1 MLSIERVTK
10 SYAGVRA
17 VRDVSL
23 AVPACAIFGVI
34 GLNGAGK
41 TTLFNLISGVDH
53 PDSGRIVLEG
63 RDVADLPPHRV
74 AELGVSRTFQNVRLF
89 PHLGVLETVLVGQ
102 HRHAASG
109 LRGLLP
115 LYGRDRER
123 ALRAEAA
130 DLLEFLHLDD
140 KLSRAAGELPYG
152 DQRRLEIARAL
163 ATRPRLLLLDEPAA
177 GMGPTEAAA
186 LSRDVE
192 RIRERGCT
200 VLLIEHQM
208 SVVMRICDRVA
219 VLNFGEK
226 IAEGSPAEIQRDPA
240 VLDAYLG
247 VGSRESG
254 VGEDA
259 GSPTSVAHS
268 GEADR
273 C

>member
-17 VRDVSL
+17 VREVSL
-23 AVPACAIFGVI
+23 DVPAGAIFGLI
-34 GLNGAGK
+34 GPNGAGK
-41 TTLFNLISGVDH
+41 TTLFNLISGVDR
-53 PDSGRIVLEG
+53 PTDGRILVG
-63 RDVADLPPHRV
+63 GHDVTRLAPHRV
-74 AELGVSRTFQNVRLF
+74 AALGVSRTFQNVRLF
-89 PHLGVLETVLVGQ
+89 RHLGVLETVLVGQ

-115 LYGRDRER
+115 FAGRDRER

-130 DLLEFLHLDD
+130 ELLRFLHLEG
-140 KLSRAAGELPYG
+140 KLSRVAGELPYV

-177 GMGPTEAAA
+177 GIGPAEAAE
-186 LSRDVE
+186 LSRDVA

-200 VLLIEHQM
+200 VVLIEHQM
-208 SVVMRICDRVA
+208 SVVMGICDRVA

-226 IAEGSPAEIQRDPA
+226 IAEGTPAEIQRDPA

-247 VGSRESG
+247 RTG
-254 VGEDA
+254 
-259 GSPTSVAHS
+259 
-268 GEADR
+268 
-273 C
+273 